1 VPFLWGSSGETTMQ
15 KGTILSVE
23 DDQNLQM
30 VIAHY
35 LEEDGYTV
43 VCASNVKTALEK
55 MAAQPPNVVLLDLVL
70 PDGEGLSLIP
80 MFRAGSAAAV
90 IVVSGKDSTTEKI
103 VCLEMGA
110 DDYMVKPFEMREL
123 SARIKAVLRRAE
135 TVPAAVSPE
144 SNSISSIKGADKLQ
158 LGKGWYLDRT
168 QYQLFDD
175 KAQSADL
182 TTGEF
187 KLLEALVLS
196 CNRALS
202 REQLYELT
210 RNSSYDVFDR
220 AVDIQIARIRKKIG
234 DDAKPPQVIKTIRG
248 IGYMY
253 CGEVTPI

>member
-1 VPFLWGSSGETTMQ
+1 MQ
-15 KGTILSVE
+15 KGTVLSVE
-23 DDQNLQM
+23 DDENLQM

-35 LEEDGYTV
+35 LEEDGYNVICAGTV
-43 VCASNVKTALEK
+43 KAALEK
-55 MAAQPPNVVLLDLVL
+55 ISSQPPNVVLLDLVL

-80 MFRAGSAAAV
+80 MFRSGSAAAI

-110 DDYMVKPFEMREL
+110 DDYMTKPFEMREL

-135 TVPAAVSPE
+135 QAPVPSAE
-144 SNSISSIKGADKLQ
+144 TSIKDADKL
-158 LGKGWYLDRT
+158 LLDKGWCLDRT

-175 KAQSADL
+175 KAQSVEL

-187 KLLEALVLS
+187 RLLEALVLAS
-196 CNRALS
+196 NRTLS

-210 RNSSYDVFDR
+210 RNSGYDVFDR

-234 DDAKPPQVIKTIRG
+234 DDAKPPQVIRTVRG
-248 IGYMY
+248 VGYMY
-253 CGEVTPI
+253 CGEVTPL